1 MPSQARLD
9 ANRRNALHSTGP
21 RTAAGKARSAQNA
34 LKHGLASL
42 SPDNF
47 LAIEDRA
54 AFDQLLASYCRTYS
68 PAHAD
73 ELDLL
78 TEAVFCKWRQQRLW
92 TVEAQGLEL
101 AIAEHQYDLQKR
113 FPKAGPAAH
122 LAAAVTRTAEST
134 QLLRRYEAQLARQY
148 HRNLKLLRELQA
160 SRLDLEP
167 TLDAPEPESEP
178 APEPASPTSAPN
190 EPNAASTQSPSVP
203 EPTPVEA
210 RKTPNEPK
218 PSPSKPLQP
227 KRPAA

>member
-1 MPSQARLD
+1 MTSQARLD
-9 ANRRNALHSTGP
+9 ANRRNALRSTGP
-21 RTAAGKARSAQNA
+21 RSAAGKARSAQNA

-101 AIAEHQYDLQKR
+101 TIAEHQYDLQKR

-167 TLDAPEPESEP
+167 TLDPPAQQAPEPEP
-178 APEPASPTSAPN
+178 APASTAPAPN
-190 EPNAASTQSPSVP
+190 EPNPSETQPPPAATR
-203 EPTPVEA
+203 T
-210 RKTPNEPK
+210 TPNEPK
-218 PSPSKPLQP
+218 LPHPQQPQP

>member
-134 QLLRRYEAQLARQY
+134 QLLRRYEAQLTRQY

-167 TLDAPEPESEP
+167 TLDAPDLESEQ
-178 APEPASPTSAPN
+178 APEPDSPTPAPN
-190 EPNAASTQSPSVP
+190 EPNAATPQPPSVP
-203 EPTPVEA
+203 EAPAPEPPPAKT
-210 RKTPNEPK
+210 RNTPNEPK
-218 PSPSKPLQP
+218 RPDPP
-227 KRPAA
+227 RPAA

>member
-1 MPSQARLD
+1 MTSQARLD
-9 ANRRNALHSTGP
+9 ANRRNALRSTGP
-21 RTAAGKARSAQNA
+21 RSAAGKARSAQNA

-68 PAHAD
+68 PANAD

-134 QLLRRYEAQLARQY
+134 QLLRRYEAQLTRQY

-167 TLDAPEPESEP
+167 TLDAPDLESEQ
-178 APEPASPTSAPN
+178 APEPDSPTPAPN
-190 EPNAASTQSPSVP
+190 EPNAATPQPPSVP
-203 EPTPVEA
+203 EPPPAETRP
-210 RKTPNEPK
+210 TPNEPK
-218 PSPSKPLQP
+218 HPQPQQPQP